1 MALLQISEPGKST
14 LPHEHRLA
22 VGIDLGT
29 TNSLIASVISGK
41 ATILEDE
48 EGSRIMPSIVHYDE
62 KQTFVGVEAEKRQ
75 VQGPEDTI
83 ASAKRLMGKGLMDI
97 RPEDFTV
104 SLEDSAGN
112 IAIHTKQGLKSPV
125 EVSAALLKRLKEL
138 GEKRLGGE
146 IMGAVITVPAY
157 FDDAQRQ
164 ATKDAAKIAGINVLR
179 LINEPTAAAV
189 AYGLDKKVEGNF
201 VIYDLGGGTFDI
213 SILRLENGL
222 FEVMAT
228 HGDSALGGDD
238 FDHLIEQWMISDF
251 DTPMPNIKTKQLIK
265 NLSRKI
271 KEGLTEK
278 SEIAVN
284 QSFDGLGTIK
294 KTLTREKFASLS
306 ADLTNKTITCI
317 KQALHD
323 ADLTPKD
330 ITGVVMVGGSTR
342 MPIIQVAVEQFIGM
356 PLLNNID
363 PDEVVA
369 LGAAEQANIL
379 AGNTNNELLL
389 LDVIPL
395 SLGIET
401 MGDIVER
408 IIPRNST
415 LPVAMG
421 QEFTTYQDGQTGIV
435 IHVVQGER
443 DLVKDCRSLGK
454 FTLKGIPP
462 MVAGAAKIRVTFQVD
477 TDGLLSVKAKELST
491 GIESSIEV
499 KPSYGL
505 EDHQIQQMLASSFS
519 SAEEDKESRA
529 LAEIRVD
536 GQQIIAMIE
545 SALEQD
551 KNLLNPNEIDH
562 IHVRVH
568 ELTKAL
574 ATSDRALI
582 EEKTKLL
589 NEATAAFAA
598 KRMDHSI
605 SKALTGKTINTLEF

>member
-97 RPEDFTV
+97 RPEDYTV

-284 QSFDGLGTIK
+284 QSFDGFGTIK

-306 ADLTNKTITCI
+306 ADLTNKTIACI

>member
-284 QSFDGLGTIK
+284 QSFDGFGTIK

-505 EDHQIQQMLASSFS
+505 EDHQIQQMLESSFS

>member
-62 KQTFVGVEAEKRQ
+62 KQIFVGVEAEKRQ

-294 KTLTREKFASLS
+294 K
-306 ADLTNKTITCI
+306 
-317 KQALHD
+317 
-323 ADLTPKD
+323 
-330 ITGVVMVGGSTR
+330 
-342 MPIIQVAVEQFIGM
+342 
-356 PLLNNID
+356 
-363 PDEVVA
+363 
-369 LGAAEQANIL
+369 
-379 AGNTNNELLL
+379 NTY
-389 LDVIPL
+389 P
-395 SLGIET
+395 
-401 MGDIVER
+401 
-408 IIPRNST
+408 
-415 LPVAMG
+415 
-421 QEFTTYQDGQTGIV
+421 
-435 IHVVQGER
+435 
-443 DLVKDCRSLGK
+443 
-454 FTLKGIPP
+454 
-462 MVAGAAKIRVTFQVD
+462 
-477 TDGLLSVKAKELST
+477 
-491 GIESSIEV
+491 
-499 KPSYGL
+499 
-505 EDHQIQQMLASSFS
+505 
-519 SAEEDKESRA
+519 
-529 LAEIRVD
+529 
-536 GQQIIAMIE
+536 
-545 SALEQD
+545 
-551 KNLLNPNEIDH
+551 
-562 IHVRVH
+562 
-568 ELTKAL
+568 
-574 ATSDRALI
+574 
-582 EEKTKLL
+582 
-589 NEATAAFAA
+589 
-598 KRMDHSI
+598 
-605 SKALTGKTINTLEF
+605 

>member
-1 MALLQISEPGKST
+1 MALLQISEPGKGT

-41 ATILEDE
+41 ATILEDT
-48 EGSRIMPSIVHYDE
+48 SQTPIIPSIVHYGEQDIL
-62 KQTFVGVEAEKRQ
+62 VGHEAEKMQ
-75 VQGPEDTI
+75 LLDPKNTV
-83 ASAKRLMGKGLMDI
+83 ASVKRLMGKDI
-97 RPEDFTV
+97 KDINPNDFTV
-104 SLEDSAGN
+104 QLGGGDGTIS
-112 IAIHTKQGLKSPV
+112 IHTQQGIKNPV
-125 EVSAALLKRLKEL
+125 ETSALILKNLKEL
-138 GEKRLGGE
+138 SEKRLGGE
-146 IMGAVITVPAY
+146 IIGAVITVPAY

-213 SILRLENGL
+213 SILRLEKGL
-222 FEVMAT
+222 FEVLAT

-238 FDHLIEQWMISDF
+238 FDHIVEQWMMEDLNTEIPD
-251 DTPMPNIKTKQLIK
+251 IKTKQLIK

-278 SEIAVN
+278 GEISVDQTFA
-284 QSFDGLGTIK
+284 DLGTIK
-294 KTLTREKFASLS
+294 KTLSREKFASLS
-306 ADLTNKTITCI
+306 AGLTNKTITCI

-323 ADLTPKD
+323 ANLTTKD

-342 MPIIQVAVEQFIGM
+342 MPIIQFAVEKFVGM
-356 PLLNNID
+356 PLLNNIN

-379 AGNTNNELLL
+379 AGNTNDELLL

-421 QEFTTYQDGQTGIV
+421 QEFTTYQDGQTGMV

-477 TDGLLSVKAKELST
+477 ADGLLSVKAKELST

-505 EDHQIQQMLASSFS
+505 EDKHIQQMLESSFS

-536 GQQIIAMIE
+536 GKQIIAMIE

-551 KNLLNPNEIDH
+551 KNLLNQDEIDH
-562 IHVRVH
+562 IYATVH
-568 ELTKAL
+568 ELTEAL
-574 ATSDRALI
+574 ASSDRGLI

-589 NEATAAFAA
+589 NEATATFAA
-598 KRMDHSI
+598 RRMDNSI

>member
-1 MALLQISEPGKST
+1 MALLQISEPGKGT

-41 ATILEDE
+41 ATILEDT
-48 EGSRIMPSIVHYDE
+48 SQTPIIPSIVHYGEQDIL
-62 KQTFVGVEAEKRQ
+62 VGHEAEKMQ
-75 VQGPEDTI
+75 LLDPKNTV
-83 ASAKRLMGKGLMDI
+83 ASVKRLMGKDI
-97 RPEDFTV
+97 KDINPNDFTV
-104 SLEDSAGN
+104 QLGGGDGTIS
-112 IAIHTKQGLKSPV
+112 IHTQQGIKNPV
-125 EVSAALLKRLKEL
+125 ETSALILKNLKEL
-138 GEKRLGGE
+138 SEKRLGGE
-146 IMGAVITVPAY
+146 IIGAVITVPAY

-213 SILRLENGL
+213 SILRLEKGL
-222 FEVMAT
+222 FEVLAT

-238 FDHLIEQWMISDF
+238 FDHIVEQWMMEDLNTEIPD
-251 DTPMPNIKTKQLIK
+251 IKTKQLIK

-278 SEIAVN
+278 GEISIDQTFA
-284 QSFDGLGTIK
+284 DLGTIK
-294 KTLTREKFASLS
+294 KTLSREKFASLS
-306 ADLTNKTITCI
+306 AGLTNKTITCI

-323 ADLTPKD
+323 ANLTTKD

-342 MPIIQVAVEQFIGM
+342 MPIIQFAVEKFVGM
-356 PLLNNID
+356 PLLNNIN

-379 AGNTNNELLL
+379 AGNTNDELLL

-421 QEFTTYQDGQTGIV
+421 QEFTTYQDGQTGMV

-477 TDGLLSVKAKELST
+477 ADGLLSVKAKELST

-505 EDHQIQQMLASSFS
+505 EDKHIQQMLESSFS

-536 GQQIIAMIE
+536 GKQIIAMIE

-551 KNLLNPNEIDH
+551 KNLLNQDEIDH
-562 IHVRVH
+562 IYATVH
-568 ELTKAL
+568 ELTEAL
-574 ATSDRALI
+574 ASSDRGLI

-589 NEATAAFAA
+589 NEATATFAA
-598 KRMDHSI
+598 RRMDNSI

>member
-306 ADLTNKTITCI
+306 ADLTNKTIACI

>member
-1 MALLQISEPGKST
+1 MALLQISEPGKGT

-41 ATILEDE
+41 ATILEDT
-48 EGSRIMPSIVHYDE
+48 SQTPIIPSIVHYGEQDIL
-62 KQTFVGVEAEKRQ
+62 VGHEAEKMQ
-75 VQGPEDTI
+75 LLDPKNTV
-83 ASAKRLMGKGLMDI
+83 ASVKRLMGKDI
-97 RPEDFTV
+97 KDINPNDFTV
-104 SLEDSAGN
+104 QLGGGDGTIS
-112 IAIHTKQGLKSPV
+112 IHTQQGIKNPV
-125 EVSAALLKRLKEL
+125 ETSALILKNLKEL
-138 GEKRLGGE
+138 SEKRLGGE
-146 IMGAVITVPAY
+146 IIGAVITVPAY

-213 SILRLENGL
+213 SILRLEKGL
-222 FEVMAT
+222 FEVLAT

-238 FDHLIEQWMISDF
+238 FDHIVEQWMMEDLNTEIPD
-251 DTPMPNIKTKQLIK
+251 IKTKQLIK

-278 SEIAVN
+278 SEISIDQTFA
-284 QSFDGLGTIK
+284 DLGTIK
-294 KTLTREKFASLS
+294 KTLSREKFASLS
-306 ADLTNKTITCI
+306 AGLTNKTITCI

-323 ADLTPKD
+323 ANLTTKD

-342 MPIIQVAVEQFIGM
+342 MPIIQFAVEKFVGM
-356 PLLNNID
+356 PLLNNIN

-379 AGNTNNELLL
+379 AGNTNDELLL

-421 QEFTTYQDGQTGIV
+421 QEFTTYQDGQTGMV

-477 TDGLLSVKAKELST
+477 ADGLLSVKAKELST

-505 EDHQIQQMLASSFS
+505 EDKHIQQMLESSFS

-536 GQQIIAMIE
+536 GKQIIAMIE

-551 KNLLNPNEIDH
+551 KNLLNQDEIDH
-562 IHVRVH
+562 IYATVH
-568 ELTKAL
+568 ELTEAL
-574 ATSDRALI
+574 ASSDRGLI

-589 NEATAAFAA
+589 NEATATFAA
-598 KRMDHSI
+598 RRMDNSI

>member
-284 QSFDGLGTIK
+284 QSFDGFGTIK

-306 ADLTNKTITCI
+306 ADLTNKTIACI

>member
-1 MALLQISEPGKST
+1 MALLQISEPGKGT

-41 ATILEDE
+41 ATILEDT
-48 EGSRIMPSIVHYDE
+48 SQTPIIPSIVHYGEQDIL
-62 KQTFVGVEAEKRQ
+62 VGHEAEKMQ
-75 VQGPEDTI
+75 LLDPKNTV
-83 ASAKRLMGKGLMDI
+83 ASVKRLMGKDI
-97 RPEDFTV
+97 KDINPNDFTV
-104 SLEDSAGN
+104 QLGGGDGTIS
-112 IAIHTKQGLKSPV
+112 IHTQQGIKNPV
-125 EVSAALLKRLKEL
+125 ETSALILKNLKEL
-138 GEKRLGGE
+138 SEKRLGGE
-146 IMGAVITVPAY
+146 IIGAVITVPAY

-213 SILRLENGL
+213 SILRLEKGL
-222 FEVMAT
+222 FEVLAT

-238 FDHLIEQWMISDF
+238 FDHIIEQWMMEDLNTEIPD
-251 DTPMPNIKTKQLIK
+251 IKTKQLIK

-278 SEIAVN
+278 GEISIN
-284 QSFDGLGTIK
+284 QTFADLGTIK
-294 KTLTREKFASLS
+294 KTLSREKFASLS
-306 ADLTNKTITCI
+306 AGLTNKTITCI

-323 ADLTPKD
+323 ANLTTKD

-342 MPIIQVAVEQFIGM
+342 MPIIQFAVEKFVGM
-356 PLLNNID
+356 PLLNNIN

-379 AGNTNNELLL
+379 AGNTNDELLL

-421 QEFTTYQDGQTGIV
+421 QEFTTYQDGQTGMV

-477 TDGLLSVKAKELST
+477 ADGLLSVKAKELST

-505 EDHQIQQMLASSFS
+505 EDKHIQQMLESSFS

-536 GQQIIAMIE
+536 GKQIIAMIE

-551 KNLLNPNEIDH
+551 KNLLNQDEIDH
-562 IHVRVH
+562 IYATVH
-568 ELTKAL
+568 ELTEAL
-574 ATSDRALI
+574 ASSDRGLI

-589 NEATAAFAA
+589 NEATATFAA
-598 KRMDHSI
+598 RRMDNSI

>member
-62 KQTFVGVEAEKRQ
+62 KQIFVGVEAEKRQ

-605 SKALTGKTINTLEF
+605 SKALTGKPINTLEF

>member
-48 EGSRIMPSIVHYDE
+48 EGSRMMPSIVHYDE
-62 KQTFVGVEAEKRQ
+62 KQIFVGVEAEKRQ

-605 SKALTGKTINTLEF
+605 SKALTGKPINTLEF

>member
-62 KQTFVGVEAEKRQ
+62 KQIFVGVEAEKRQ

-104 SLEDSAGN
+104 SLEDGAGN

-284 QSFDGLGTIK
+284 QSFDGFGTIK

-306 ADLTNKTITCI
+306 ADLTNKTIACI

-505 EDHQIQQMLASSFS
+505 EDHQIQQMLESSFS

>member
-1 MALLQISEPGKST
+1 MALLQISEPGKGT
-14 LPHEHRLA
+14 LPHEHRLS

-41 ATILEDE
+41 ATILEDT
-48 EGSRIMPSIVHYDE
+48 SQTPIMPSIVHYGE
-62 KQTFVGVEAEKRQ
+62 QGILVGHEAEKMQ
-75 VQGPEDTI
+75 LLDPKNTV
-83 ASAKRLMGKGLMDI
+83 ASVKRLMGKDI
-97 RPEDFTV
+97 KDINPNDFTV
-104 SLEDSAGN
+104 QLGGGDGTIS
-112 IAIHTKQGLKSPV
+112 IHTQQGIKNPV
-125 EVSAALLKRLKEL
+125 ETSALILKNLKEL
-138 GEKRLGGE
+138 SEKRLGGE
-146 IMGAVITVPAY
+146 IIGAVITVPAY

-213 SILRLENGL
+213 SILRLEKGL
-222 FEVMAT
+222 FEVLAT

-238 FDHLIEQWMISDF
+238 FDHIVEQWMTDDLNTEIPD
-251 DTPMPNIKTKQLIK
+251 IKTKQLIK

-278 SEIAVN
+278 DEISVDETFA
-284 QSFDGLGTIK
+284 GLGAIK
-294 KTLTREKFASLS
+294 KTLSREKFAFLS
-306 ADLTNKTITCI
+306 AGLTNKTIACI

-323 ADLTPKD
+323 ANLTTKD

-342 MPIIQVAVEQFIGM
+342 MPIIQFAVEKFIGM
-356 PLLNNID
+356 PLLNNIN

-379 AGNTNNELLL
+379 AGNTNDELLL

-421 QEFTTYQDGQTGIV
+421 QEFTTYQDGQTGMV

-505 EDHQIQQMLASSFS
+505 EDKHIQQMLESSFS

-536 GQQIIAMIE
+536 GKQIIAMIE

-551 KNLLNPNEIDH
+551 KNLLNQDEVNH
-562 IHVRVH
+562 IYAMVH

-574 ATSDRALI
+574 AASDRALI

-589 NEATAAFAA
+589 NEATATFAA
-598 KRMDHSI
+598 RRMDNSI

>member
-477 TDGLLSVKAKELST
+477 TDGLLSVKARELST

-505 EDHQIQQMLASSFS
+505 EDHQIQQMLESSFS

>member
-62 KQTFVGVEAEKRQ
+62 KQIFVGVEAEKRQ

-395 SLGIET
+395 SLGIKT

-477 TDGLLSVKAKELST
+477 TDGLLSVKARELST

>member
-1 MALLQISEPGKST
+1 MALLQISEPGKGT

-41 ATILEDE
+41 ATILEDT
-48 EGSRIMPSIVHYDE
+48 SQTPIIPSIVHYGEQDIL
-62 KQTFVGVEAEKRQ
+62 VGHEAEKMQ
-75 VQGPEDTI
+75 LLDPKNTV
-83 ASAKRLMGKGLMDI
+83 ASVKRLMGKDI
-97 RPEDFTV
+97 KDINPNDFPVQLGGGDGTI
-104 SLEDSAGN
+104 S
-112 IAIHTKQGLKSPV
+112 IHTQQGIKNPV
-125 EVSAALLKRLKEL
+125 ETSALILKNLKEL
-138 GEKRLGGE
+138 SEKRLGGE
-146 IMGAVITVPAY
+146 IIGAVITVPAY

-213 SILRLENGL
+213 SILRLEKGL
-222 FEVMAT
+222 FEVLAT

-238 FDHLIEQWMISDF
+238 FDHIVEQWMMEDLNTEIPD
-251 DTPMPNIKTKQLIK
+251 IKTKQLIK

-278 SEIAVN
+278 SEISIDQTFA
-284 QSFDGLGTIK
+284 DLGTIK
-294 KTLTREKFASLS
+294 KTLSREKFASLS
-306 ADLTNKTITCI
+306 AGLTNKTITCI

-323 ADLTPKD
+323 ANLTTKD

-342 MPIIQVAVEQFIGM
+342 MPIIQFAVEKFVGM
-356 PLLNNID
+356 PLLNNIN

-379 AGNTNNELLL
+379 AGNTNDELLL

-421 QEFTTYQDGQTGIV
+421 QEFTTYQDGQTGMV

-477 TDGLLSVKAKELST
+477 ADGLLSVKAKELST

-505 EDHQIQQMLASSFS
+505 EDKHIQQMLESSFS

-536 GQQIIAMIE
+536 GKQIIAMIE

-551 KNLLNPNEIDH
+551 KNLLNQDEIDH
-562 IHVRVH
+562 IYATVH
-568 ELTKAL
+568 ELTEAL
-574 ATSDRALI
+574 ASSDRGLI

-589 NEATAAFAA
+589 NEATATFAA
-598 KRMDHSI
+598 RRMDNSI

>member
-278 SEIAVN
+278 SESAVN
-284 QSFDGLGTIK
+284 QCFDGFGTIK

-477 TDGLLSVKAKELST
+477 TDGLLSVKARELST

>member
-48 EGSRIMPSIVHYDE
+48 EGSRMMPSIVHYDE
-62 KQTFVGVEAEKRQ
+62 KQIFVGVEAEKRQ

-104 SLEDSAGN
+104 SLEDRAGN

-477 TDGLLSVKAKELST
+477 TDGLLSVKARELST

>member
-1 MALLQISEPGKST
+1 MALLQISEPGKGT

-41 ATILEDE
+41 ATILEDT
-48 EGSRIMPSIVHYDE
+48 SQTPIIPSIVHYGEQDIL
-62 KQTFVGVEAEKRQ
+62 VGHEAEKMQ
-75 VQGPEDTI
+75 LLDPKNTV
-83 ASAKRLMGKGLMDI
+83 ASVKRLMGKDI
-97 RPEDFTV
+97 KDINPNDFTV
-104 SLEDSAGN
+104 QLGGGDGTIS
-112 IAIHTKQGLKSPV
+112 IHTQQGIKNPV
-125 EVSAALLKRLKEL
+125 ETSALILKNLKEL
-138 GEKRLGGE
+138 SEKRLGGE
-146 IMGAVITVPAY
+146 IIGAVITVPAY

-213 SILRLENGL
+213 SILRLEKGL
-222 FEVMAT
+222 FEVLAT

-238 FDHLIEQWMISDF
+238 FDHIIEQWMMEDLNTEIPD
-251 DTPMPNIKTKQLIK
+251 IKTKQLIK

-278 SEIAVN
+278 GEISIDQTFA
-284 QSFDGLGTIK
+284 DLGTIK
-294 KTLTREKFASLS
+294 KTLSREKFASLS
-306 ADLTNKTITCI
+306 AGLTNKTITCI

-323 ADLTPKD
+323 ANLTTKD

-342 MPIIQVAVEQFIGM
+342 MPIIQFAVENFVGM
-356 PLLNNID
+356 PLLNNIN

-379 AGNTNNELLL
+379 AGNTNDELLL

-421 QEFTTYQDGQTGIV
+421 QEFTTYQDGQTGMV

-477 TDGLLSVKAKELST
+477 ADGLLSVKAKELST

-505 EDHQIQQMLASSFS
+505 EDKHIQQMLESSFS

-536 GQQIIAMIE
+536 GKQIIAMIE

-551 KNLLNPNEIDH
+551 KNLLNQDEIDH
-562 IHVRVH
+562 IYATVH

-574 ATSDRALI
+574 ASSDRGLI

-589 NEATAAFAA
+589 NEATATFAA
-598 KRMDHSI
+598 RRMDNSI

>member
-48 EGSRIMPSIVHYDE
+48 EGSRMMPSIVHYDE
-62 KQTFVGVEAEKRQ
+62 KQIFVGVEAEKRQ

-104 SLEDSAGN
+104 SLEDRAGN

-251 DTPMPNIKTKQLIK
+251 DTPMPNIKTKQRIK

-477 TDGLLSVKAKELST
+477 TDGLLSVKARELST

>member
-48 EGSRIMPSIVHYDE
+48 EGSRMMPSIVHYDE
-62 KQTFVGVEAEKRQ
+62 KQIFVGVEAEKRQ

-97 RPEDFTV
+97 RPEDYTV

-477 TDGLLSVKAKELST
+477 TDGLLSVKARELST